1 MNVNLE
7 RLQAFQ
13 ANTFRLLPHLRLDL
27 REKAVAYVN
36 ERGFI
41 FFWPIKEVQYPSLWG
56 AVAGDRPVADE
67 HDDPGHITWGWK
79 DALLGKRQWYYA
91 RILRKRNTILSL
103 EAAPY
108 FYALSNNFGAP
119 EEDYQ
124 VLYQQGKLT
133 QEARLVYEALL
144 DKGPLDT
151 IALRKAAHLSSRE
164 SDSRFNKAL
173 NDLQED
179 FKVIPV
185 GIAEA
190 GAWNYAFVYDLV
202 HRHFPD
208 LPEQAHAIS
217 EAEAYRKLAE
227 LYWKSV
233 GAAREND
240 LVKLFRWPH
249 SIAERT
255 LQKLVEYG
263 ILQGGYQVPGKTGE
277 WFVLNGL

>member
-1 MNVNLE
+1 MNIDLE

-13 ANTFRLLPHLRLDL
+13 ANTFRLLPHLRLDSP
-27 REKAVAYVN
+27 EKAVAYVN

-41 FFWPIKEVQYPSLWG
+41 FFWPIKEIQLPSLWE

-79 DALLGKRQWYYA
+79 DSLLGKRRWYYA
-91 RILRKRNTILSL
+91 RVLRKRNTIISL
-103 EAAPY
+103 AAAPY

-119 EEDYQ
+119 EEDYLL
-124 VLYQQGKLT
+124 LYQQGKMT

-151 IALRKAAHLSSRE
+151 IALRKAAHLTSRE
-164 SDSRFNKAL
+164 SDARFNKAL

-190 GAWNYAFVYDLV
+190 GAWKYAFVYDLV
-202 HRHFPD
+202 HRHYPW
-208 LPEQAHAIS
+208 LPEQAHAIP
-217 EAEAYRKLAE
+217 ETEAYRKLAE
-227 LYWKSV
+227 LYWRSV
-233 GAAREND
+233 GAARAAD
-240 LVKLFRWPH
+240 LAKLFGWQH
-249 SIAERT
+249 SIVERT
-255 LQKLVEYG
+255 LAKLVDCG
-263 ILQGGYQVPGKTGE
+263 LLQGGYEYPDKIGE
-277 WFVLNGL
+277 WFILKEL